1 MLLSVFVFILI
12 GGLKYTSVYMA
23 LPELQINRVAMCDQS
38 KLWHMLMNK
47 LSEMYSGVFCNFCMN
62 YVAVTF
68 LGTAKLVN
76 IKIVAEA
83 ELNYYCDRGRQ
94 L

>member
-1 MLLSVFVFILI
+1 MLSVFVFILI
-12 GGLKYTSVYMA
+12 GGLNCTSVYMA

-38 KLWHMLMNK
+38 KLWHIFMNK
-47 LSEMYSGVFCNFCMN
+47 LSEMYSGVFCNFLLERCCCHI
-62 YVAVTF
+62 

-76 IKIVAEA
+76 IKIAAED

>member
-1 MLLSVFVFILI
+1 MLSVFVFILI

-38 KLWHMLMNK
+38 KLRHMFMNK
-47 LSEMYSGVFCNFCMN
+47 LSEMYSRVFCNLN

-76 IKIVAEA
+76 IKIVTKTRNWEIFS
-83 ELNYYCDRGRQ
+83 Q
-94 L
+94 V